1 MGIFFDICDALID
14 PSTGRALSGEALEKA
29 MADRKWP
36 RCGNTVSKRAR
47 FCNSCGKPA
56 PGGWWK
62 CPNCK
67 KWIGNDSR
75 FCPHCNQPLFPEE
88 RAAIAGGVWCKEQ
101 RFFAQRFE
109 VGDIKRLLSDGILVQ
124 EGTLAILLDAGQ
136 IHGILEPGRH
146 NPDSLARKINWFG
159 NPPPRSVVLVD
170 AAEIVVPLQI
180 EALRTSEHFP
190 IDFYG
195 EVMLRFKGDKDAAK
209 AFIGNILGSERS
221 CTFKELSDNFIR
233 SVRIAVDEM
242 VVASTIDDLVRDPE
256 RRIRLQE
263 RMNARLS
270 EDLAACGLELVR
282 VSSAEFTGEQ
292 YEEYAEKLGKIDIQ
306 RRELEYSAALRKM
319 FERDSMAQH
328 KDADALKQYKEI
340 VDHEYRISRERRDHE
355 FKLIQREH
363 SHDDIVYQRMLE
375 VENLEQ
381 QHKVEDIKQHHQH
394 AQESRQT
401 EHDISINSRMDEYER
416 GKKVGDAQS
425 DVQAQDI
432 HTQQDVKDAMAWLDV
447 KMRKNA
453 IKQQDKG
460 LDAERRKGMSPLELL
475 ADIEDAQLRNDIFE
489 MYKLQLQSGMSPEQI
504 LAQMGKSHYGPEYEQ
519 FMQKMA
525 DLYKDNSD
533 RAERGLAGL
542 VSALR
547 VNINGSVSQGAQYNV
562 GIHQQNHNQNCT
574 SMSNSH
580 SSWQNMNNSTED
592 NKNS

>member
-1 MGIFFDICDALID
+1 MGIFFDVCDALID
-14 PSTGRALSGEALEKA
+14 PATGRALTGEALDRA

-62 CPNCK
+62 CPSCK

-75 FCPHCNQPLFPEE
+75 FCPHCNQPLYPEE
-88 RAAIAGGVWCKEQ
+88 RAAMAGGVWSKEVQ
-101 RFFAQRFE
+101 FFAQRFE
-109 VGDIKRLLSDGILVQ
+109 VGDVKRLLNSGIQVQ
-124 EGTLAILLDAGQ
+124 EGTLAILLDAGNVSD
-136 IHGILEPGRH
+136 ILEPGRH

-170 AAEIVVPLQI
+170 ASEIVVPLHV
-180 EALRTSEHFP
+180 ESLRTSENFP

-209 AFIGNILGSERS
+209 AFIGNILGAERS
-221 CTFKELSDNFIR
+221 CTFKDLSANFER
-233 SVRIAVDEM
+233 AVRVAVDEM
-242 VVASTIDDLVRDPE
+242 CVTSTLDDLVRDPD

-263 RMNARLS
+263 RMSARLT
-270 EDLAACGLELVR
+270 EDLKACGLELVR
-282 VSSAEFTGEQ
+282 VSSAEFTGDE
-292 YEEYAEKLGKIDIQ
+292 YEAYADKLGDLDIK
-306 RRELEYSAALRKM
+306 RREVEYRAALRKL
-319 FERDSMAQH
+319 FD
-328 KDADALKQYKEI
+328 KDAMAVHKEAAELAQYKEI
-340 VDHEYRISRERRDHE
+340 VDHEYRLSHEGRERE

-460 LDAERRKGMSPLELL
+460 LDAERRKGMNPLELL
-475 ADIEDAQLRNDIFE
+475 AEIEDVKLRQDIFE

-542 VSALR
+542 VSALK
-547 VNINGSVSQGAQYNV
+547 VNINGNVSQGAQYNV
-562 GIHQQNHNQNCT
+562 SSHQHNNNQH
-574 SMSNSH
+574 SLSSH
-580 SSWQNMNNSTED
+580 HQSWQDMNVQND
-592 NKNS
+592 NK